1 MPFTMCHGAKSNPDA
16 TLDKT
21 PIKQLTVPTSRHFF
35 IFSLFAF
42 PNPSP
47 FPNYPYPIPSP
58 LTSSRPPL
66 VATPSSAPPLPSS
79 LHRRWRHLTFSSS
92 RRHPPPTRLGRDGHG
107 SLAATDLALGVATD
121 MELGVTDLAS
131 PLLTHRHRLRR
142 RFASFASSSRRSLP
156 TKAV

>member
-1 MPFTMCHGAKSNPDA
+1 MCHGAKSNPDT

-21 PIKQLTVPTSRHFF
+21 PIKQLTVP
-35 IFSLFAF
+35 LAD
-42 PNPSP
+42 
-47 FPNYPYPIPSP
+47 
-58 LTSSRPPL
+58 
-66 VATPSSAPPLPSS
+66 
-79 LHRRWRHLTFSSS
+79 TFSSS
-92 RRHPPPTRLGRDGHG
+92 LSFLPFPTHPPFPTIPTRSPILSPSRDLHWWLRRHLHHLSHPPSIGAGATSPFPPPAGTPPPTRLGRDGHG